1 MKSENQLK
9 NLSILLIALTLM
21 TLVASGYYHLGFNRT
36 LDPLKSDDFSLRVN
50 TDQDHGGLTRGTL
63 TKLDSGALLLNCDI
77 SLSYKH
83 PFCEISFD
91 YHPVESEGTHL
102 DLSVYN
108 EVAFDVRYSGDSLPR
123 ARFIIRNFDN
133 QYSKE
138 GDLQSDKFNIFEFD
152 TSVHGVTS
160 PLSLDYLYVPK
171 WWFDYYNHPV
181 THTAVDI
188 SDSVSIEIGTEELVS
203 EGTSTFEIHSIEFRG
218 KWLPLAEYQRII
230 IAVWILTLFG
240 YLIFYLIATQKMLRV
255 EKAKINQLQSHLTT
269 LQKEVSLDPLTGL
282 RNRRGLDEL
291 FEAVGMLAKHN
302 QHVSIAV
309 LDIDHFKKINDTY
322 GHSVGDDVLRQFS
335 QTLINSTGDKDILI
349 RWGGEE
355 FVVIN
360 VGRTLP
366 ENESFFNSIL
376 TNLKLVAWPRGINL
390 TASVGITALGDEPIE
405 VAIERA
411 DKQLYIAKAT
421 GRDKV
426 VAH

>member
-1 MKSENQLK
+1 
-9 NLSILLIALTLM
+9 
-21 TLVASGYYHLGFNRT
+21 
-36 LDPLKSDDFSLRVN
+36 
-50 TDQDHGGLTRGTL
+50 
-63 TKLDSGALLLNCDI
+63 
-77 SLSYKH
+77 
-83 PFCEISFD
+83 
-91 YHPVESEGTHL
+91 
-102 DLSVYN
+102 
-108 EVAFDVRYSGDSLPR
+108 
-123 ARFIIRNFDN
+123 
-133 QYSKE
+133 
-138 GDLQSDKFNIFEFD
+138 
-152 TSVHGVTS
+152 
-160 PLSLDYLYVPK
+160 
-171 WWFDYYNHPV
+171 
-181 THTAVDI
+181 
-188 SDSVSIEIGTEELVS
+188 
-203 EGTSTFEIHSIEFRG
+203 
-218 KWLPLAEYQRII
+218 
-230 IAVWILTLFG
+230 
-240 YLIFYLIATQKMLRV
+240 MLRV